1 MASFADSGSLPSDYL
16 HFWWKHY
23 DGGNAFF
30 AQRYFA
36 SKKAILS
43 NQLQQFYARKKKKI
57 RAISRATGISTQVF
71 SDMYDD
77 LLENP
82 TLLSG
87 DLPQYDIVQQ
97 QKKPDVSSIE
107 EALNVVNGADTWLDS
122 LNKGAKSLYEAASMM
137 TSPTAVKAWAE
148 SVLDDYIMRAV
159 DAETFATIGN
169 TEVDRSRAAIRIIS
183 DFRNKRAGRNELF
196 DVPDTIPEEQRRN
209 EQLLNRYQRK
219 ILALIY
225 AVGVAQSTPGMA
237 QSLMGGSGSDQGKI
251 ARQWEMQ
258 CKGLIANAN
267 GAAHEI
273 ASSAAM
279 LKAAKEYFDKD
290 DELYRLMLSKKD
302 IGGTYIK
309 IEKDFRE
316 NEAWKKLKT
325 LSRKSM
331 STINTKRAKS
341 DAEITFSLGGVDV
354 AFLRGTAKYNL
365 GYYPSDPLGDKGAY
379 LNIHHNANFL
389 NFLVREMGMNG
400 QDLHSMVQMLVGRAE
415 SGEGETLEARWELL
429 KDNVAYNGFLNALA
443 GYAKEEQADYMQ
455 IGDRIVP
462 IEKILQSAQEGAVD
476 PTSSYSPNYS
486 RKDFLSASPWEMPSR
501 PQWEAAVT
509 RSERAW
515 SSAST
520 MLTSMVLN
528 IKMNITSNFI
538 TSYLK

>member
-1 MASFADSGSLPSDYL
+1 MASSFGKESLPSDYL
-16 HFWWKHY
+16 HFWWNHY

-30 AQRYFA
+30 AQRYFV

-43 NQLQQFYARKKKKI
+43 NQLQQFYLRKKKKM
-57 RAISRATGISTQVF
+57 RSLSRATGISTQVF

-82 TLLSG
+82 KLLSG

-97 QKKPDVSSIE
+97 QKKSDVSSIE
-107 EALNVVNGADTWLDS
+107 EALNIVNGVDTWLDS
-122 LNKGAKSLYEAASMM
+122 LNKGARSLYEAATLM
-137 TSPTAVKAWAE
+137 TSPEAIKAWAE
-148 SVLDDYIMRAV
+148 SVLDDYIMQAV
-159 DAETFATIGN
+159 EAETFATTGN
-169 TEVDRSRAAIRIIS
+169 QQADRSRAAMGIIS

-196 DVPDTIPEEQRRN
+196 DVPDTIPEEQRKN

-225 AVGVAQSTPGMA
+225 AVGTIQSTPGAA
-237 QSLMGGSGSDQGKI
+237 QSLMGGTKEEQGKI
-251 ARQWEMQ
+251 ARQWMMQ

-267 GAAHEI
+267 GAAHEV
-273 ASSAAM
+273 ASAVAM
-279 LKAAKEYFDKD
+279 LKAAKEFFDKD
-290 DELYRLMLSKKD
+290 DELYRMILSQKN

-309 IEKDFRE
+309 IEKNFRE

-325 LSRKSM
+325 LSNKSM
-331 STINTKRAKS
+331 GTINTKRAKS
-341 DAEITFSLGGVDV
+341 DAELVLNFGKTEVS
-354 AFLRGTAKYNL
+354 FLRGTAKYNL
-365 GYYPSDPLGDKGAY
+365 GYYPSDPLAKKGAY

-415 SGEGETLEARWELL
+415 SGEGATLESQWELL
-429 KDNVAYNGFLNALA
+429 KENVAYNGFLNALA
-443 GYAKEEQADYMQ
+443 GYAREEQADYMQ

-462 IEKILQSAQEGAVD
+462 IEKILQSAQEGTVD
-476 PTSSYSPNYS
+476 PASSYSPDYS
-486 RKDFLSASPWEMPSR
+486 RKDFLSASSWEMPSR
-501 PQWEAAVT
+501 PNWKSAFE

-515 SSAST
+515 LSAST

-538 TSYLK
+538 TTYLK